1 MAAQMLVYHP
11 EGFAAEEVD
20 LVVGVKFTSCMLS

>member
-1 MAAQMLVYHP
+1 MAAQACVYLP

-20 LVVGVKFTSCMLS
+20 LAIGVKFTSCMLS